1 MALDGTI
8 YPVTS
13 QYTATTA
20 TRLTLDFYIG
30 GSVFSSVV
38 WSLTAGSGDLA
49 PIDSP
54 VLGQSVRLTAG
65 FTTAGTH
72 AFTLR
77 AVATNPSGT
86 ATFDR
91 SFTVTV
97 TKPTLSLDST
107 SLNTGLTG
115 TPYYYVA
122 TASGG
127 VPYGI
132 TDFYGTPHYQWSAVG
147 LPSGLTIAATS
158 GAIAGTP
165 TLGGAYTP
173 TLTVQDATG
182 VTVSKTL
189 ALTIPAP
196 ALQLRDGGPLAAT
209 VGTAYSRV
217 LPIDYGVAPF
227 TGTVTGSPSMPPGLS
242 FSYATRTL
250 SGTPTT
256 AGTYVLTFDMAS
268 ADGNSGIDTITVAV
282 SAAPAFEI
290 VGSALGTAVRGQAYS
305 GYLITQNG
313 VAPLAWT
320 ADNLPDGLS
329 IHPTTGVISG
339 TPTTVGEFSSWVTA
353 TDATSATDS
362 WLAYIRVI
370 APFTLYIIST
380 TTGQPPDGQV
390 GVAYSSAFTAAGGV
404 LPYAWSWVAG
414 GGGAPDFGLSL
425 ASGTGVVSGTPTAI
439 GEFPVTVTVTDADG
453 ETDSGS
459 FTFTILTSGGGGG
472 GGGGGDGVVCGA
484 VEPAGV
490 YTILLG
496 DRDLNAIV
504 ATTTSNGGDGSY
516 SFSGLDPARSY
527 FVVPLAS
534 GGTLQKIVGLDYVTA
549 LT

>member
-97 TKPTLSLDST
+97 TKPTLSLDTT
-107 SLNTGLTG
+107 SLNVGWAD

-127 VPYGI
+127 VPYSI

-147 LPSGLTIAATS
+147 LPPGLTIAATT

-165 TLGGAYTP
+165 TSVGSYTP
-173 TLTVQDATG
+173 TLTVRDATG
-182 VTVSKTL
+182 TTDSKTL
-189 ALTIPAP
+189 ALTITAP
-196 ALQLRDGGPLAAT
+196 DLQLRDGGPLAAT

-227 TGTVTGSPSMPPGLS
+227 TGTVTGAPSMPPGLS
-242 FSYATRTL
+242 FSYATLTL

-268 ADGNSGIDTITVAV
+268 DDGNSGIDTITVVV
-282 SAAPAFEI
+282 SAAPALEI
-290 VGSALGTAVRGQAYS
+290 VSGTLGTWVKGAAHS
-305 GYLITQNG
+305 GTM
-313 VAPLAWT
+313 VAQHGTPPYTWT
-320 ADNLPDGLS
+320 ATNLPDGLTIGS
-329 IHPTTGVISG
+329 STGIVSG
-339 TPTTVGEFSSWVTA
+339 TATTVGEFTALVTVTDAVAA
-353 TDATSATDS
+353 TDT

-370 APFTLYIIST
+370 APLTLYIQSQT
-380 TTGQPPDGQV
+380 PPDGQV
-390 GVAYSSAFTAAGGV
+390 GIAYATTFTAINGV
-404 LPYAWSWVAG
+404 TPYTWSWETDPP
-414 GGGAPDFGLSL
+414 GATPDFGPTIN
-425 ASGTGVVSGTPTAI
+425 SGTGVVSGTPTAI
-439 GEFPVTVTVTDADG
+439 GTFATRIRVTDAAA
-453 ETDSGS
+453 TTATLAA
-459 FTFTILTSGGGGG
+459 TFTIVAAGGGSGG
-472 GGGGGDGVVCGA
+472 GGGGGDGVVCGV

-490 YTILLG
+490 YTVLLG
-496 DRDLNAIV
+496 DRALNTIV
-504 ATTTSNGGDGSY
+504 AITTSNGGDGSY

-534 GGTLQKIVGLDYVTA
+534 GGTLQKITGLDYVTA